1 MVLYVPWHSMS
12 DNMERD
18 FTSPYAM
25 KEDWQQEMEA
35 LFLSK
40 LLPEGTVRCAI

>member
-1 MVLYVPWHSMS
+1 
-12 DNMERD
+12 MERD

-25 KEDWQQEMEA
+25 EEPWQQEMEA

-40 LLPEGTVRCAI
+40 LLPERTSRCDIYQWT